1 MCVFHL
7 SSDTVSR
14 PADGRSSSSTELDT
28 GKVQSPSS
36 GNTSACVGPFGQPIV
51 PARQVGLE
59 SLTSW
64 SLRKTEIFPLIRI
77 RMNDLPFFGT
87 ALGWGLSDHPE
98 QYERLSAQVEQY
110 LSGDNPAA
118 SGGDPESLEWLVPPP
133 THRSNPLCDNSA
145 TSSGSSQNATSNGDA
160 PSNDRQQD
168 RAELSHTLPSFR
180 MRERQASVEREKPPP
195 PWNYTYSYAKINR
208 FISRQ

>member
-28 GKVQSPSS
+28 GKVRSPSS
-36 GNTSACVGPFGQPIV
+36 ANTSACVDPFGQPIV
-51 PARQVGLE
+51 SARQVGLE

-64 SLRKTEIFPLIRI
+64 SLRETEIFPLIRI
-77 RMNDLPFFGT
+77 RMDDLPFFGT
-87 ALGWGLSDHPE
+87 ALRWGLSDHPE
-98 QYERLSAQVEQY
+98 QYERLLAQVEQY
-110 LSGDNPAA
+110 FSGDNPAA
-118 SGGDPESLEWLVPPP
+118 PGGDTESLEWLVQPP
-133 THRSNPLCDNSA
+133 THRSNPQSDNSA
-145 TSSGSSQNATSNGDA
+145 TSSGSSENITSNGDA
-160 PSNDRQQD
+160 PSHGRQQD
-168 RAELSHTLPSFR
+168 RAQLSHTLPSFR
-180 MRERQASVEREKPPP
+180 MRECQASVEREKPPL